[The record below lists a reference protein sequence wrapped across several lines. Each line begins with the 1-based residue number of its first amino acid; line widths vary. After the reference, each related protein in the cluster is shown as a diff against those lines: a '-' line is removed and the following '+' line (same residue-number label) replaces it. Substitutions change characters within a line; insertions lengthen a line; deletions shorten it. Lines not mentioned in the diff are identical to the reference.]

1 MLMRCASFEN
11 SRKHSVMN
19 SLKSVPQKNSDS
31 STQGCPGSELGQGPG
46 ATFDDPVI
54 REVREIRHRLALR
67 FDNDL
72 GKVAQDLMER
82 QAIHGPRLLERQS
95 G

>member
-1 MLMRCASFEN
+1 
-11 SRKHSVMN
+11 MN
-19 SLKSVPQKNSDS
+19 SLTSVPRKNSDS
-31 STQGCPGSELGQGPG
+31 PILGCPGPESGQGPD
-46 ATFDDPVI
+46 ASSFDDPVI

-72 GKVAQDLMER
+72 GKVARDLMVR
-82 QAIHGPRLLERQS
+82 QAIHGSRLLERPLK

>member
-1 MLMRCASFEN
+1 
-11 SRKHSVMN
+11 MN
-19 SLKSVPQKNSDS
+19 SLKSVPRKNSDLS
-31 STQGCPGSELGQGPG
+31 KQGCPGPESEKDAG
-46 ATFDDPVI
+46 ASFDDPVI
-54 REVREIRHRLALR
+54 REVREIRHRLSLR

>member
-1 MLMRCASFEN
+1 
-11 SRKHSVMN
+11 MN
-19 SLKSVPQKNSDS
+19 SLKSVPRKNSNS
-31 STQGCPGSELGQGPG
+31 PIQGCPGPECGQGPE
-46 ATFDDPVI
+46 ASFDDPVI

-82 QAIHGPRLLERQS
+82 QAIHGSRLLERPVKD
-95 G
+95 